1 MSKVSVI
8 IPVYNTEKF
17 LRKCLDSVCN
27 QTLQDIEIICIND
40 CSTDGSLEILRE
52 YAGKDNRIKLIELF
66 ENGGAAKAR
75 NIGIDIAHGE
85 YIGFVDSDDFVD
97 LDFYEKYLL
106 NAGQA
111 ERDKYIEE
119 HPDFL
124 NDYPVSYEH
133 RELLQDELYRK
144 LLRRIRAYET
154 GEKAEKKE

>member
-1 MSKVSVI
+1 M
-8 IPVYNTEKF
+8 NQ
-17 LRKCLDSVCN
+17 RKLD
-27 QTLQDIEIICIND
+27 
-40 CSTDGSLEILRE
+40 
-52 YAGKDNRIKLIELF
+52 
-66 ENGGAAKAR
+66 
-75 NIGIDIAHGE
+75 
-85 YIGFVDSDDFVD
+85 D

-124 NDYPVSYEH
+124 NDYHVSYEH

>member
-1 MSKVSVI
+1 MNRSKNVVDL
-8 IPVYNTEKF
+8 EKAYF
-17 LRKCLDSVCN
+17 EVRRVGMNQRKLD
-27 QTLQDIEIICIND
+27 
-40 CSTDGSLEILRE
+40 
-52 YAGKDNRIKLIELF
+52 
-66 ENGGAAKAR
+66 
-75 NIGIDIAHGE
+75 
-85 YIGFVDSDDFVD
+85 D

>member
-1 MSKVSVI
+1 M
-8 IPVYNTEKF
+8 NQ
-17 LRKCLDSVCN
+17 RKLD
-27 QTLQDIEIICIND
+27 
-40 CSTDGSLEILRE
+40 
-52 YAGKDNRIKLIELF
+52 
-66 ENGGAAKAR
+66 
-75 NIGIDIAHGE
+75 
-85 YIGFVDSDDFVD
+85 D

-154 GEKAEKKE
+154 VDPAVERVRPVTDKVISDIGTVQFRLLAVFFCCFSTFKQPAFRQMNRTAGTDQLNDIKIILSSGNLCLADDLIIF

>member
-97 LDFYEKYLL
+97 LDFYEKLY
-106 NAGQA
+106 NKAVETGA
-111 ERDKYIEE
+111 DAVKGEMWE
-119 HPDFL
+119 L
-124 NDYPVSYEH
+124 NDISNAPHMEAKYD
-133 RELLQDELYRK
+133 LNNFIQK
-144 LLRRIRAYET
+144 NKAYFYLSLIHI
-154 GEKAEKKE
+154 

>member
-1 MSKVSVI
+1 M
-8 IPVYNTEKF
+8 NQ
-17 LRKCLDSVCN
+17 RKLD
-27 QTLQDIEIICIND
+27 
-40 CSTDGSLEILRE
+40 
-52 YAGKDNRIKLIELF
+52 
-66 ENGGAAKAR
+66 
-75 NIGIDIAHGE
+75 
-85 YIGFVDSDDFVD
+85 D

-154 GEKAEKKE
+154 GKKGIKSKIRLKKFFYITSLTLFGKYNLR

>member
-1 MSKVSVI
+1 M
-8 IPVYNTEKF
+8 NQ
-17 LRKCLDSVCN
+17 RKLD
-27 QTLQDIEIICIND
+27 
-40 CSTDGSLEILRE
+40 
-52 YAGKDNRIKLIELF
+52 
-66 ENGGAAKAR
+66 
-75 NIGIDIAHGE
+75 
-85 YIGFVDSDDFVD
+85 D

-154 GEKAEKKE
+154 GEKAAKKGIKSKIRLKKFFYITSLTLFGKYNLR

>member
-1 MSKVSVI
+1 M
-8 IPVYNTEKF
+8 NQ
-17 LRKCLDSVCN
+17 RKLD
-27 QTLQDIEIICIND
+27 
-40 CSTDGSLEILRE
+40 
-52 YAGKDNRIKLIELF
+52 
-66 ENGGAAKAR
+66 
-75 NIGIDIAHGE
+75 
-85 YIGFVDSDDFVD
+85 D

-144 LLRRIRAYET
+144 LLIKTLPTFRFPAYLLC
-154 GEKAEKKE
+154 

>member
-1 MSKVSVI
+1 M
-8 IPVYNTEKF
+8 NQ
-17 LRKCLDSVCN
+17 RKLD
-27 QTLQDIEIICIND
+27 
-40 CSTDGSLEILRE
+40 
-52 YAGKDNRIKLIELF
+52 
-66 ENGGAAKAR
+66 
-75 NIGIDIAHGE
+75 
-85 YIGFVDSDDFVD
+85 D

-154 GEKAEKKE
+154 GEKQKKGIKSKIRLKKFFYITSLTLFGKYNLR

>member
-97 LDFYEKYLL
+97 LDFYEK
-106 NAGQA
+106 
-111 ERDKYIEE
+111 
-119 HPDFL
+119 
-124 NDYPVSYEH
+124 
-133 RELLQDELYRK
+133 LYNK
-144 LLRRIRAYET
+144 AVET
-154 GEKAEKKE
+154 GADAVKGVYKYSENGFIELSINQK

>member
-1 MSKVSVI
+1 M
-8 IPVYNTEKF
+8 NQ
-17 LRKCLDSVCN
+17 RKLD
-27 QTLQDIEIICIND
+27 
-40 CSTDGSLEILRE
+40 
-52 YAGKDNRIKLIELF
+52 
-66 ENGGAAKAR
+66 
-75 NIGIDIAHGE
+75 
-85 YIGFVDSDDFVD
+85 D

-144 LLRRIRAYET
+144 LLRRIRAYD
-154 GEKAEKKE
+154 GAEIFMKVTESDL